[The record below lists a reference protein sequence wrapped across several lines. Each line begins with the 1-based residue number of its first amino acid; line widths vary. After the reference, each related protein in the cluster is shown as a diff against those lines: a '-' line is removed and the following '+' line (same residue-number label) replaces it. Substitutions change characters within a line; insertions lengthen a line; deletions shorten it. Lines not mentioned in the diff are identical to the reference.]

1 MRIVI
6 AGAGEVG
13 SHLAKLLSREEQ
25 DIIVVDETADKL
37 AVLDANYNLMTI
49 QGSPT
54 SFRTLKDAGV
64 SSADLFIA
72 VTPYEDRNLTACS
85 IASYLGCRRA
95 VARIDNYEFMR
106 PENREY
112 FAGMGVTNVIYPE
125 YLAAQ
130 EIVTSLKRGWA
141 RHWFE
146 LGNGEIILIGV
157 KIRENALIVGKT
169 LKELT
174 SLQHTFH
181 VSAIKRGRQT
191 IIPRGDDTIC
201 NNDIL
206 YFTTTPQQV
215 DSIRMMCAKELY
227 DIRRIIVMGGGRITT
242 RLAALAPA
250 EWKIK
255 IIEKDADRCRK
266 LPELCPNCEI
276 IHGDGREN
284 EVLIDEGIQECDAFL
299 ALTGSAETNILAC
312 LTAKEFG
319 VPKTVAEVENIQ
331 LIYKAEGLNIGAIIN
346 KKLLASGKIF
356 QILLDADSESNRC
369 LALADAEV
377 AEIVVKPGSKITKH
391 PVKDLKL
398 SHDMTLGGLVR
409 DGHGMLVTGNTVFLP
424 GDRVEVFC
432 LSGHIHKIEKL
443 FN

>member
-6 AGAGEVG
+6 AGAGDVG
-13 SHLAKLLSREEQ
+13 THLAKLLSREEQ
-25 DIIVVDETADKL
+25 DIIVVDENAEKL

-49 QGSPT
+49 LGSPT
-54 SFRTLKDAGV
+54 SFQTLRDASV
-64 SSADLFIA
+64 NLADLFIA

-95 VARIDNYEFMR
+95 VARIDNYELMK
-106 PENREY
+106 PEFRDY
-112 FAGMGVTNVIYPE
+112 FTSMGVSNVIYPE

-130 EIVTSLKRGWA
+130 EIVTALKRGWA

-146 LGNGEIILIGV
+146 LGDGEIILVGV
-157 KIRENALIVGKT
+157 KIRDNASIIGKT
-169 LKELT
+169 LRELT
-174 SLQHTFH
+174 SQQHTFH
-181 VSAIKRGRQT
+181 VSAIKRRRDT
-191 IIPRGDDTIC
+191 IIPRGDDTVC
-201 NNDIL
+201 VNDIL
-206 YFTTTPQQV
+206 YFTTTREHV
-215 DSIRMMCAKELY
+215 DEIRVMCGKEMH
-227 DIRRIIVMGGGRITT
+227 DIHRIIVMGGGRIAV
-242 RLAALAPA
+242 RLAALAPV
-250 EWKIK
+250 EWKLT
-255 IIEKDADRCRK
+255 IIEKDIERCRV
-266 LPELCPNCEI
+266 LPELCPKCEI
-276 IHGDGREN
+276 IYGDGREN
-284 EVLIDEGIQECDAFL
+284 EVLIEEGIDDCDAFL

-319 VPKTVAEVENIQ
+319 VPKTVAEVESIQ

-391 PVKDLKL
+391 AVKDLKL
-398 SHDMTLGGLVR
+398 SHDMTIGGLVR
-409 DGHGMLVTGNTVFLP
+409 DGHGMLVTGNTVFQP

-432 LSGHIHKIEKL
+432 LSGHIHKIERL
-443 FN
+443 FS